1 MRQKCAQPIRS
12 TGVAISP
19 SSACRRS
26 FQDACTRASIP
37 SIRFFFKR
45 LTATWRRTYSA
56 SGQYLSPF
64 LPALFESRR
73 NRGISPKSGAKIEE
87 RFDEMAKGT
96 FGERL
101 KRERELR
108 EVTIK
113 EIASATRIAAK
124 FLQALENEEWEELP
138 GGVFG
143 RGFVRSVARY
153 LGLSEENLLSD
164 YDQARGEASI
174 PPMQKPEERIPPPPK
189 WVPAIAVVL
198 LVAVVAGLAFGGRYA
213 WRWYA
218 AHRAAKKASAV
229 VSIPSN
235 VATQNHF
242 ANSSSMPARA
252 NEKSLPLDLSVA
264 ATAAIRG
271 KVAAD
276 GVVAYDSELAAGQN
290 PYFPANRR
298 VEVTANDAS
307 ALLLEL
313 NGQKVMPAR
322 LPGSP
327 VQFH

>member
-1 MRQKCAQPIRS
+1 
-12 TGVAISP
+12 
-19 SSACRRS
+19 
-26 FQDACTRASIP
+26 
-37 SIRFFFKR
+37 
-45 LTATWRRTYSA
+45 
-56 SGQYLSPF
+56 
-64 LPALFESRR
+64 
-73 NRGISPKSGAKIEE
+73 
-87 RFDEMAKGT
+87 MAKGT

-124 FLQALENEEWEELP
+124 FLQALENEEWEKLP

-174 PPMQKPEERIPPPPK
+174 PPMQKPEERIPSPPK

-235 VATQNHF
+235 VATQNLF
-242 ANSSSMPARA
+242 ANSSSTPARA
-252 NEKSLPLDLSVA
+252 NEKSLSLDLSVA
-264 ATAAIRG
+264 ATAAIRV

-276 GVVAYDSELAAGQN
+276 GVVVYGSELAAGQN
-290 PYFPANRR
+290 LHFPANDR
-298 VEVTANDAS
+298 VEVTVNDAPRCCWS
-307 ALLLEL
+307 
-313 NGQKVMPAR
+313 
-322 LPGSP
+322 
-327 VQFH
+327 

>member
-1 MRQKCAQPIRS
+1 VRQGNTLAHS
-12 TGVAISP
+12 
-19 SSACRRS
+19 CRRCS
-26 FQDACTRASIP
+26 VPEEPRYFAKIGRQ
-37 SIRFFFKR
+37 
-45 LTATWRRTYSA
+45 
-56 SGQYLSPF
+56 
-64 LPALFESRR
+64 
-73 NRGISPKSGAKIEE
+73 NRGVKIEE
-87 RFDEMAKGT
+87 RFAEMAKGT

-124 FLQALENEEWEELP
+124 FLQALENEEWEKLP

-174 PPMQKPEERIPPPPK
+174 LPMQKPEERIPSPPK

-218 AHRAAKKASAV
+218 AHRAAKKVSAV
-229 VSIPSN
+229 VGIPSN
-235 VATQNHF
+235 VATQNLF
-242 ANSSSMPARA
+242 ANSSSTPARA
-252 NEKSLPLDLSVA
+252 NEKSLPLDLDLSVA
-264 ATAAIRG
+264 ATAAIRV

-276 GVVAYDSELAAGQN
+276 GVVVYDPELAAGH
-290 PYFPANRR
+290 FPANDR

-313 NGQKVMPAR
+313 NGQKVMLARIPASSSTISLTSKDLR
-322 LPGSP
+322 QAAGGPP
-327 VQFH
+327 EH

>member
-1 MRQKCAQPIRS
+1 
-12 TGVAISP
+12 
-19 SSACRRS
+19 
-26 FQDACTRASIP
+26 
-37 SIRFFFKR
+37 
-45 LTATWRRTYSA
+45 
-56 SGQYLSPF
+56 
-64 LPALFESRR
+64 
-73 NRGISPKSGAKIEE
+73 
-87 RFDEMAKGT
+87 MAKGT

-124 FLQALENEEWEELP
+124 FLQALENEEWEKLP

-164 YDQARGEASI
+164 YDQARGEAST
-174 PPMQKPEERIPPPPK
+174 PATQKPEERIPSPPK
-189 WVPAIAVVL
+189 WVPAIAAVL
-198 LVAVVAGLAFGGRYA
+198 LVAVVVGLAFGGRYA

-218 AHRAAKKASAV
+218 AHRAAKKTSAV
-229 VSIPSN
+229 VSLPSN
-235 VATQNHF
+235 VATQNLF
-242 ANSSSMPARA
+242 ANSSSTAARV

-264 ATAAIRG
+264 ATAATRV

-276 GVVAYDSELAAGQN
+276 GVVVVVVYDPELAAGRN
-290 PYFPANRR
+290 LHFPANDR

-313 NGQKVMPAR
+313 NGQKVMPAHI
-322 LPGSP
+322 PGSSSTISLTSKDLRQAAGGLTQP
-327 VQFH
+327 

>member
-1 MRQKCAQPIRS
+1 
-12 TGVAISP
+12 
-19 SSACRRS
+19 
-26 FQDACTRASIP
+26 
-37 SIRFFFKR
+37 
-45 LTATWRRTYSA
+45 
-56 SGQYLSPF
+56 
-64 LPALFESRR
+64 
-73 NRGISPKSGAKIEE
+73 
-87 RFDEMAKGT
+87 MAKGT

-113 EIASATRIAAK
+113 EIASATRIAAT
-124 FLQALENEEWEELP
+124 FLQALENEEWEKLP

-143 RGFVRSVARY
+143 RGFVRSIARY

-174 PPMQKPEERIPPPPK
+174 PPTQKPEERIPSPPK

-198 LVAVVAGLAFGGRYA
+198 LVAVVVGLAFGGRYA

-229 VSIPSN
+229 VSIPSSN
-235 VATQNHF
+235 VATQNLF
-242 ANSSSMPARA
+242 ANSSSAPARA
-252 NEKSLPLDLSVA
+252 NEKSLPLDLSVT
-264 ATAAIRG
+264 ATAAIRV

-276 GVVAYDSELAAGQN
+276 GVVVYDSELAVGQN
-290 PYFPANRR
+290 LHFPANDR

-307 ALLLEL
+307 PLLLEL

-322 LPGSP
+322 IPGSSSTISLTSKDLRQAAGGP
-327 VQFH
+327 PEH

>member
-1 MRQKCAQPIRS
+1 MCATYPWYRR
-12 TGVAISP
+12 GYLAIQCVP
-19 SSACRRS
+19 SGFRE
-26 FQDACTRASIP
+26 ACTCASIP

-64 LPALFESRR
+64 LPAQFDCRR
-73 NRGISPKSGAKIEE
+73 NRGISPKSGGKIEE

-124 FLQALENEEWEELP
+124 FLQALENEEWEKLP

-174 PPMQKPEERIPPPPK
+174 PPMQKPEERIPSPPK

-235 VATQNHF
+235 VATQNRF
-242 ANSSSMPARA
+242 ANRTSTPA
-252 NEKSLPLDLSVA
+252 NEKSLSLDLSVS
-264 ATAAIRG
+264 ATAAIR
-271 KVAAD
+271 VRAAAD
-276 GVVAYDSELAAGQN
+276 GVPAYGSELAAGQN
-290 PYFPANRR
+290 LHFPANDG
-298 VEVTANDAS
+298 VEVTANHAS

-313 NGQKVMPAR
+313 NREKVMPAR
-322 LPGSP
+322 KPGSP

>member
-1 MRQKCAQPIRS
+1 
-12 TGVAISP
+12 
-19 SSACRRS
+19 
-26 FQDACTRASIP
+26 
-37 SIRFFFKR
+37 
-45 LTATWRRTYSA
+45 
-56 SGQYLSPF
+56 
-64 LPALFESRR
+64 
-73 NRGISPKSGAKIEE
+73 
-87 RFDEMAKGT
+87 MAKGT

-124 FLQALENEEWEELP
+124 FLQALENEEWEKLP

-164 YDQARGEASI
+164 YDQARGEAST
-174 PPMQKPEERIPPPPK
+174 PATQKPEERIPSPPK
-189 WVPAIAVVL
+189 WIPAIAVVL
-198 LVAVVAGLAFGGRYA
+198 LIAVVVGLAFGGRYA

-229 VSIPSN
+229 VSIPSSN
-235 VATQNHF
+235 VATQNLF
-242 ANSSSMPARA
+242 GNSSSPASA
-252 NEKSLPLDLSVA
+252 SATEKSLPLDLSVA
-264 ATAAIRG
+264 ATAAVRV

-276 GVVAYDSELAAGQN
+276 GVVVYDSELATGQN
-290 PYFPANRR
+290 LHFPAIDR

-322 LPGSP
+322 IPGSSSTISLTSKDLRQAAGGP
-327 VQFH
+327 TQP